1 MEIIEAKH
9 SGFCYGVKRAVKMAE
24 ECIGKSEEIHTLGP
38 IIHNPQM
45 VKRLSDQ
52 GIWVA
57 DQLSE
62 ISDHSTVI
70 IRSHGVG
77 PTVYQE
83 AQAKHLQ
90 IIDATCPHVNKAQQA
105 AHQLLQEGYTVVV
118 IGERHHPEVKS
129 IVEWSDNTA
138 LVVQTTDEA
147 AALPK
152 VARLGIVAQT
162 TFVGEVFEAII
173 AILQGKCDEI
183 KVSRTIC
190 TATDL
195 RQQAALELASAV
207 DIMIVIGGKNSAN
220 TTRLKQ
226 LCSDAGSRVYHIET
240 AEELQIEQF
249 EGVQKV
255 GITAGA
261 STPNWIIKEV
271 YQKVQEFNQLLDHG
285 VKKLENDS
293 IIQGKVVGIRQN
305 EVFVDIG
312 YKSEGVIALS
322 ELAFPVPE
330 NASDIV
336 NEGQIID
343 VYVLDA
349 ETDDGVVKLSK
360 VKADS
365 MMAWDKLKQAL
376 RDEQTV
382 EGKVIEVVKGGVRV
396 AVLGISGFIPASLLD
411 LHFVEDLSVYLN
423 QTLALI
429 PTEVDS
435 EKKRVV
441 LSRKVLLEKER
452 LRKENE
458 LLENVAV
465 GQILTGTVRRIVD
478 FGAFVDIG
486 GMDGLVH
493 ISDLSWH
500 RVKTPHEVVSIGD
513 VVKVIV
519 LKIDAKE
526 KRISLSLKQVG
537 RDPWLDVIEQFSVNM
552 IVKVTVKKITT
563 FGAFAELVPGVEGL
577 IHVSEMSEQKV
588 NKVEDVVSIGQEV
601 NVKILDINKE
611 TKRVSLSISKAQE
624 DVERKEYTEYLGT
637 QGNTGLTL
645 GDQFA
650 HLFKNQK

>member
-45 VKRLSDQ
+45 VKKLSDQ
-52 GIWVA
+52 GILVA

-77 PTVYQE
+77 PIVYQE

-173 AILQGKCDEI
+173 AILQEKCDEI

-249 EGVQKV
+249 EGVQTV

-271 YQKVQEFNQLLDHG
+271 YQKMQEFNQLLDHG

-312 YKSEGVIALS
+312 YKSEGVIALP
-322 ELAFPVPE
+322 ELSFPVPE

-365 MMAWDKLKQAL
+365 MMAWEKLEQAL

-382 EGKVIEVVKGGVRV
+382 EGKVIEVVKGGGPV
-396 AVLGISGFIPASLLD
+396 AVFGISGFIPASLLD

-423 QTLALI
+423 QTLALV

-452 LRKENE
+452 LRKEFE
-458 LLENVAV
+458 LLENLAV

-552 IVKVTVKKITT
+552 IAKATVKKITT

-577 IHVSEMSEQKV
+577 IHVSEMSDQKV

-611 TKRVSLSISKAQE
+611 NKRVSLSISKAQE

-637 QGNTGLTL
+637 QENIGLTL